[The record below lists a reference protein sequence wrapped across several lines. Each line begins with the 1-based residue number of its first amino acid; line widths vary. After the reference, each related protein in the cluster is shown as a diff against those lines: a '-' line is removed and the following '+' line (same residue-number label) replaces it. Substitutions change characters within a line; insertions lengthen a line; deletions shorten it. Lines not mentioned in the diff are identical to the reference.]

1 MQPTYILKLSVLPAY
16 YIGYGKNN
24 KKEINDLKMSIC
36 PMNLINRTLV
46 CVRQAIS
53 FHSIVLDP
61 S

>member
-1 MQPTYILKLSVLPAY
+1 MFS
-16 YIGYGKNN
+16 
-24 KKEINDLKMSIC
+24 KMSIC

-61 S
+61 SWSGIPVYYIQKWHVLLIWVVWKLGTGI